1 MKHQAFA
8 LAGLLL
14 LAAPPGHASSTWP
27 RDAYDPHPAQGDL
40 VLPMPCGGAM
50 VFRPVAV
57 PTSGAPIDDMA
68 ISLGTANSPPE
79 AFNDGAHGAFL
90 AAPFPQPSGA
100 AVYWIGKYD
109 VTRGQYAALTGQCSA
124 GTPSTLPQTK
134 VSWFEAVNA
143 SAAYSA
149 WLLVN
154 GGGELPG
161 HGNVK
166 GFVRL
171 PTEAEWEYAA
181 RGGTA
186 VPQAVY
192 AAKAWV
198 PDDELAD
205 YAVAGSAQ
213 ISPVGSRKPN
223 PLGLYDM
230 LGDVSQWMLD
240 MYRFIRLGRMSGLS
254 GGFVM
259 RGGGYATPLASLST
273 AARTEVLP
281 FDPYTGQAT
290 KLDDT
295 GFRFVITAAIGDD
308 EARAGMLR
316 QELDAAAAARLNPA
330 QQPLAALP
338 WLEQDTSDPVMQK
351 ALSAMGNALTAAR
364 SADLR
369 NEVASALSLAYA
381 IYKIQRDNN
390 VMKVIYTSP
399 EFADL
404 RQSDHYNAAMQAL
417 ARSDDTLRRMVDAYA
432 SLLRSIAAEADP
444 TEIDSAI
451 EQERK
456 TMAIDADPRLAFA
469 GLTQAFLDKV
479 ASGHYFSNG
488 DTLVAIS
495 TVEPAEPPR

>member
-1 MKHQAFA
+1 MKRPA
-8 LAGLLL
+8 LALGSLLL
-14 LAAPPGHASSTWP
+14 LAAPSGHAAPTWP
-27 RDAYDPHPAQGDL
+27 HGAYDPHPAQGDL

-57 PTSGAPIDDMA
+57 PTSGAPIDDVA
-68 ISLGTANSPPE
+68 VSLGTTNSPPE

-90 AAPFPQPSGA
+90 AAPFPQPSGT

-109 VTRGQYAALTGQCSA
+109 VTQGQYATLTGQCPA
-124 GTPSTLPQTK
+124 GAPSILPQTK
-134 VSWFEAVNA
+134 VSWFDAVNA

-154 GGGELPG
+154 AGGELPA

-205 YAVAGSAQ
+205 YVVAGTAQ

-230 LGDVSQWMLD
+230 LGDASQWMLD
-240 MYRFIRLGRMSGLS
+240 MYRFTRLGRMSGLS

-259 RGGGYATPLASLST
+259 RGGGYATPLASLSI

-290 KLDDT
+290 KLNDT
-295 GFRFVITAAIGDD
+295 GFRLIITAAIGDD

-316 QELDAAAAARLNPA
+316 QELSAAAAARVNPA

-338 WLEQDTSDPVMQK
+338 WLKQDTPDPVMQK

-364 SADLR
+364 GADLR
-369 NEVASALSLAYA
+369 NEIASALSLTYA

-404 RQSDHYNAAMQAL
+404 RQSDDYNAAMQAL
-417 ARSDDTLRRMVDAYA
+417 ARSDDALRRMVGAYA
-432 SLLRSIAAEADP
+432 SLLQSIATEASAAD
-444 TEIDSAI
+444 IDGAI
-451 EQERK
+451 DQERK
-456 TMAIDADPRLAFA
+456 TMTVDADPRLAFA
-469 GLTQAFLDKV
+469 GLTQAFLDKM
-479 ASGHYFSNG
+479 ASGQFIAGS
-488 DTLVAIS
+488 DMLVAIS
-495 TVEPAEPPR
+495 AVKPAAPSK